1 MKAKQL
7 GYGLRRI
14 ENVELQEP
22 NQVSFLRA
30 RAMAAGFLLVKES
43 DSDSEDGGK
52 SKEPAPKFHTILG
65 GGTSKKDAA
74 ALAATLSNSVLT
86 DKDKVTSSEELPD

>member
-1 MKAKQL
+1 MSSCHAE
-7 GYGLRRI
+7 LR
-14 ENVELQEP
+14 EP
-22 NQVSFLRA
+22 KEVSFLRA
-30 RAMAAGFLLVKES
+30 RAMEAGYRIVPKLD

-74 ALAATLSNSVLT
+74 ALAATLSNTVLT